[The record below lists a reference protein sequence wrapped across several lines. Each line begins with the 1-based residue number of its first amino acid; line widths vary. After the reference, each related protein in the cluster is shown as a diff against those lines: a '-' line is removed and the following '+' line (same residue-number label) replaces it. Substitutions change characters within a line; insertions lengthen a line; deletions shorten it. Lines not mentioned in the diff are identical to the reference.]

1 MDNILDGLL
10 QQFGSETLSGMS
22 QQLGVQPEQVQTGLQ
37 GALPFLLSALV
48 RNTQSSQ
55 GAESLYNALSKDH
68 DGSILNNVMDF
79 LQNSD
84 QGPGNG
90 ILKHLLGGQRGTVE
104 GLLSQFSGLDAQSA
118 GKLLQ
123 MSAPIL
129 MGYLGKQQRDNNLNA
144 DDVAGLLRNTQQQA
158 QQQQAQ
164 QIPNVDMLTRLLD
177 ADGDGSVTDDLS
189 GMALKFLGGY
199 FKR

>member
-104 GLLSQFSGLDAQSA
+104 SLLSQFSGLDAQSA

-164 QIPNVDMLTRLLD
+164 QVPNVDMLTRLLD